1 MLSDKKIVALIPV
14 KNESRHITFCLQAV
28 AKFADAICVS
38 DEASDDNTVQIIES
52 LAAECRVERIIK
64 KQAWNFNETQRRQP
78 LLDAGREIGGTHF
91 IVFDADEAF
100 TSNLAEND
108 LLKCK
113 ILKLKPGERLELT
126 WIQLWRS
133 VKYFRH
139 DTSVWTNN
147 YKAFIFA
154 DDNNCYYHEKTFH
167 LERVPSNL
175 YGKSYRIEGYK
186 YGVLHFQF
194 VNWRNLLIKQAWY
207 RCLER
212 IMHSQKS
219 MQEINALYAPSKD
232 ETNIGLSNSLSE
244 WFSNYDFFDENI
256 YDTPEQWRENQVL
269 QWFEQYG
276 REPFAEL
283 DIWDIEWSNGVTK
296 LHNSIASTLKYII
309 NRRITADEY
318 EMIQRVERIGGWFSS
333 AEILT
338 IYRAVKSLPNN
349 AKILEIGSYRGRS
362 TNAIGYAMQRS
373 ARKLYC
379 LDIWREFE
387 QQCIRQSDQTA
398 HLLPPTDYAIF
409 EDFLRNTEWFNDQ
422 LCILRGSTNQL
433 QEILPQR
440 FFDLIFIDGA
450 HDYENVFRDITVSLR
465 CLKSGGIICGHD
477 YHTDG
482 GQDVIKAVHELIFL
496 NQRFYEHGV
505 FNDTSIW
512 FARYSELD
520 EAKIQIQSKASV
532 KVSVIVSTYNSEKF
546 IRGCLK
552 NLVNQ
557 TLYPKGELE
566 IIVIDSNSEQN
577 EQEIVEEFQIRYPN
591 ISYIRTLERETLYT
605 AWNRGIQEARGQHIT
620 NANTDDRHRPDAL
633 EIMANY
639 LDTHTNTA
647 LVYAAQLITTVAND
661 TWATTQADR
670 YWNWPPFSYSE
681 LERRCIIGPQPMWRK
696 SLHEKYGY
704 FRSEFSCA
712 GDYEFWLR
720 IGKTEEIVCLPEILG
735 LYYYNPHGL
744 EHGSPTLSQQE
755 THRIW
760 DEYGILRRGVIPTSS
775 IPVPI
780 SPSELKALPYR
791 TATSFQPLVSVI
803 IPCYKHAIFIT
814 EAVESVINQT
824 YQNWECLI
832 VNDGSPDNTS
842 EVTRHLIKKYNYKRI
857 YLIEK
862 ENSGVV
868 DSRNRGIE
876 HSQGQFILCLDA
888 DDTIHPNFI
897 EETVA
902 VLIKK
907 PNVGFVYTD
916 IQLFGVKHNLIKH
929 GDFEPARFLRANQ
942 APVTSMFRREIVAQI
957 GGFKKVMEIGWE
969 DWEFWISAYEKG
981 WQGHRLGKP
990 YLYYRQH
997 SSGSRQQNLSSNQSN
1012 QALQLA
1018 KIIKLHSKLY
1028 SQQERLWAEQL
1039 LHQHKSSLAIDLTE
1053 LNLHQQAQTQL
1064 QLVDYPPIISVP
1076 EGIYRPF
1083 WSVML
1088 PTYNP
1093 NPKYLEKVLRSILE
1107 QNFGADEMQIE
1118 VIDDSSS
1125 QYDSEAIVKEI
1136 GKGRVQFYRQS
1147 RNVGPPGNWDTCIQ
1161 RARGHWVHILH
1172 QDDLVMPGFYS
1183 CLREALEQEPTVG
1196 AAFCRHSYIDE
1207 KGDCLFLSLLERETP
1222 GILADWLELIAT
1234 MQRVQFPSI
1243 VVRRSTYEK
1252 LGGFC
1257 PEARSAADWEM
1268 WKRIA
1273 AHYPVWY
1280 EPQILACFR
1289 LHSAS
1294 ESSRLIKTG
1303 TNIADTRR
1311 SIEISQSYLPNTIAH
1326 ELSSKAREYYALDAL
1341 NRASKMLDKR
1351 DIAAA
1356 IAQIREGLKCSESS
1370 RVIKSL
1376 TSLLTATESEPL
1388 LRLFTSLKKKALV
1401 FFPHN
1406 PYPPRTGA
1414 HQRCLAMLSGLK
1426 ELGYDVTLFGSTLIT
1441 DSLWHADSIKN
1452 LQNDL
1457 GINVEVYQGTQ
1468 ADQQFM
1474 AQVSASSR
1482 DLVNWEM
1489 YTPPGLCESF
1499 RQRFAQLAPDVVVI
1513 NYALWGGL
1521 ASGEEFKSAVRII
1534 DTHDLIT
1541 VNIQKRQAL
1550 GRYMTTV
1557 PFTLD
1562 QIDPCLVEEDFFSK
1576 LQLEAAPDEYWLYD
1590 QYDYT
1595 ITMSLGEAQA
1605 IREHTHRTQVE
1616 YVPMTFTTEPLNN
1629 NYTGDPVFLV
1639 GPNPFNVQGYL
1650 YFTTKVLPVVLR
1662 QLPEFSLQ
1670 VIGSACQQLVPVDGV
1685 QLLGFVPDLKPLYSE
1700 SKFAVCPLIGGTG
1713 QQVKIVEAMAHGV
1726 PVIALRNVAESS
1738 PIQHGINGFIAEN
1751 AEEFA
1756 EYTIQLFRNQELCRQ
1771 MGQAARETIA
1781 IKFSRYALLE
1791 KMSFLEPEKLRN
1803 QNLRIEKILPTIIV
1817 DGVFFQLYKTGIGR
1831 VWCSLLEEW
1840 AENGSSKHILV
1851 LDRAGTA
1858 PKIPGLRY
1866 RSVQPYDYAKTDA
1879 DREMLQQVCDEEGAE
1894 LFISTYYTTPISTPS
1909 VFMAYDMIPEAM
1921 GWDLNHPM
1929 WQEKHYAI
1937 QHAAAYMAISENT
1950 ARDLVK
1956 FFPQISSESV
1966 TVALCGVKRSF
1977 LTASLEKINSFKTKY
1992 GISKPY
1998 FILVGTGGYKNTI
2011 LFFKAFAQLCSRG
2024 GFDIVCTGSSSLLET
2039 EFRNYTSG
2047 SVVHM
2052 LQLSDEELKA
2062 AYSGAIALVYPSKY
2076 EGFGLPVLEAIACG
2090 CPVITCPNASIPEV
2104 AGKAALYVNDEDVDG
2119 LTDAL
2124 CDVQK
2129 PNSTLR

>member
-1 MLSDKKIVALIPV
+1 MLSEKKIVALIPV
-14 KNESRHITFCLQAV
+14 KNESRHIAFCLQAV

-100 TSNLAEND
+100 TSNLATND
-108 LLKCK
+108 YLRNE
-113 ILKLKPGERLELT
+113 ILKLKPGEQLELVS
-126 WIQLWRS
+126 IQLWRS
-133 VKYFRH
+133 VKQFRY
-139 DTSVWTNN
+139 DTSVWTNH

-154 DDNNCYYHEKTFH
+154 DERKCYYHEQIFH
-167 LERVPSNL
+167 LERVPSNIN
-175 YGKSYRIEGYK
+175 GKSYRIEGYK
-186 YGVLHFQF
+186 YGVLHFSF
-194 VNWRNLLIKQAWY
+194 VNWANLLTKQAWY

-212 IMHSQKS
+212 IMHPQKS
-219 MQEINALYAPSKD
+219 VHEINALYGTTKD
-232 ETNIGLSNSLSE
+232 ETNIELKKSLPE
-244 WFSNYDFFDENI
+244 WFSSYECFEEAI
-256 YDTPEQWRENQVL
+256 YDAPDQWREKQVL
-269 QWFEQYG
+269 EWFEHYG
-276 REPFAEL
+276 REHFAEL
-283 DIWDIEWSNGVTK
+283 DIWDIDWGGGVATMVEGLK
-296 LHNSIASTLKYII
+296 LNVPKIAC
-309 NRRITADEY
+309 
-318 EMIQRVERIGGWFSS
+318 V
-333 AEILT
+333 
-338 IYRAVKSLPNN
+338 
-349 AKILEIGSYRGRS
+349 
-362 TNAIGYAMQRS
+362 
-373 ARKLYC
+373 
-379 LDIWREFE
+379 
-387 QQCIRQSDQTA
+387 
-398 HLLPPTDYAIF
+398 
-409 EDFLRNTEWFNDQ
+409 
-422 LCILRGSTNQL
+422 
-433 QEILPQR
+433 
-440 FFDLIFIDGA
+440 
-450 HDYENVFRDITVSLR
+450 
-465 CLKSGGIICGHD
+465 
-477 YHTDG
+477 
-482 GQDVIKAVHELIFL
+482 
-496 NQRFYEHGV
+496 
-505 FNDTSIW
+505 
-512 FARYSELD
+512 
-520 EAKIQIQSKASV
+520 
-532 KVSVIVSTYNSEKF
+532 
-546 IRGCLK
+546 
-552 NLVNQ
+552 
-557 TLYPKGELE
+557 PKG
-566 IIVIDSNSEQN
+566 
-577 EQEIVEEFQIRYPN
+577 F
-591 ISYIRTLERETLYT
+591 
-605 AWNRGIQEARGQHIT
+605 H
-620 NANTDDRHRPDAL
+620 
-633 EIMANY
+633 
-639 LDTHTNTA
+639 
-647 LVYAAQLITTVAND
+647 
-661 TWATTQADR
+661 
-670 YWNWPPFSYSE
+670 
-681 LERRCIIGPQPMWRK
+681 
-696 SLHEKYGY
+696 
-704 FRSEFSCA
+704 
-712 GDYEFWLR
+712 
-720 IGKTEEIVCLPEILG
+720 
-735 LYYYNPHGL
+735 
-744 EHGSPTLSQQE
+744 
-755 THRIW
+755 
-760 DEYGILRRGVIPTSS
+760 
-775 IPVPI
+775 
-780 SPSELKALPYR
+780 
-791 TATSFQPLVSVI
+791 
-803 IPCYKHAIFIT
+803 
-814 EAVESVINQT
+814 
-824 YQNWECLI
+824 
-832 VNDGSPDNTS
+832 
-842 EVTRHLIKKYNYKRI
+842 
-857 YLIEK
+857 
-862 ENSGVV
+862 
-868 DSRNRGIE
+868 
-876 HSQGQFILCLDA
+876 
-888 DDTIHPNFI
+888 
-897 EETVA
+897 
-902 VLIKK
+902 
-907 PNVGFVYTD
+907 
-916 IQLFGVKHNLIKH
+916 
-929 GDFEPARFLRANQ
+929 
-942 APVTSMFRREIVAQI
+942 
-957 GGFKKVMEIGWE
+957 
-969 DWEFWISAYEKG
+969 
-981 WQGHRLGKP
+981 
-990 YLYYRQH
+990 
-997 SSGSRQQNLSSNQSN
+997 
-1012 QALQLA
+1012 
-1018 KIIKLHSKLY
+1018 
-1028 SQQERLWAEQL
+1028 
-1039 LHQHKSSLAIDLTE
+1039 
-1053 LNLHQQAQTQL
+1053 
-1064 QLVDYPPIISVP
+1064 
-1076 EGIYRPF
+1076 RPF
-1083 WSVML
+1083 WSVMI
-1088 PTYNP
+1088 PTYNGT
-1093 NPKYLEKVLRSILE
+1093 KYLEQTLKSVLKQDPG
-1107 QNFGADEMQIE
+1107 QNEMQIE
-1118 VIDDSSS
+1118 VIDDCSTNDDPESIVRKIGQDRVIFS
-1125 QYDSEAIVKEI
+1125 Q
-1136 GKGRVQFYRQS
+1136 QPH
-1147 RNVGPPGNWDTCIQ
+1147 NVGLVANWNTCIQ
-1161 RARGHWVHILH
+1161 RARGRWVHILH

-1183 CLREALEQEPTVG
+1183 CLREALEKEPTVG
-1196 AAFCRHSYIDE
+1196 AAFCRHSYIDK

-1243 VVRRSTYEK
+1243 VVRRSTYEA

-1273 AHYPVWY
+1273 AYYPVWY

-1294 ESSRLIKTG
+1294 ESSRLITTG

-1311 SIEISQSYLPNTIAH
+1311 AIEISQSYLPDTIAH

-1370 RVIKSL
+1370 RVIESL

-1441 DSLWHADSIKN
+1441 DSLWHSDSIKN

-1499 RQRFAQLAPDVVVI
+1499 RQMFAQLAPDVVVI

-1541 VNIQKRQAL
+1541 LNIQKRQAL
-1550 GRYMTTV
+1550 GRYLTSV
-1557 PFTLD
+1557 PLTPD
-1562 QIDPCLVEEDFFSK
+1562 QIDPCLVEENFFSK
-1576 LQLEAAPDEYWLYD
+1576 LQLDVVPDEYWIYD

-1595 ITMSLGEAQA
+1595 ITMSPSEVQA

-1629 NYTGDPVFLV
+1629 TYTGDPVFLV

-1670 VIGSACQQLVPVDGV
+1670 VIGSACQQLIPVDGV

-1700 SKFAVCPLIGGTG
+1700 SRFAVCPLIGGTG

-1738 PIQHGINGFIAEN
+1738 PIQHGINGFIAAN

-1781 IKFSRYALLE
+1781 LKFSKYALLE
-1791 KMSFLEPEKLRN
+1791 KMSFLEPEKL
-1803 QNLRIEKILPTIIV
+1803 QNKNIRIEKILPIIIV

-1840 AENGSSKHILV
+1840 AENGFAKHIVV
-1851 LDRAGTA
+1851 LDRARTA

-1866 RSVQPYDYAKTDA
+1866 RSVQPYDYAKTDT
-1879 DREMLQQVCDEEGAE
+1879 DREMLQQVCDEEGAD

-1909 VFMAYDMIPEAM
+1909 VFMAYDMIPEVI

-1956 FFPQISSESV
+1956 FFPQLSSESV

-1977 LTASLEKINSFKTKY
+1977 FSASLEEINSFKTKY

-2011 LFFKAFAQLCSRG
+2011 LFFRAFAQLCSRG
-2024 GFDIVCTGSSSLLET
+2024 GFDIVCTGSSSLLAT

-2052 LQLSDEELKA
+2052 LQLSDEELIT

-2129 PNSTLR
+2129 PHVRNSLIAAGFDQAKKFSWSKMAKTVTSALIDATLLPLNLKDINLIVFPDWSQPEELLCLELERVIRAIATHPDRSQMALLVDTGNITEEDTALILSSVTMNLLLQEDLDVSEGPEISLMGQLGEIQWQALLPRIHARIILENENQQAIAQVKAETIPFCELDSFSNKQAAQLKPGIWDLTGHSEIVYFNRGMALRKQGKFAEAVNNYQKALKIKPDFAEARYQLSLTRYANQIVSKGYQFTQDWFSSNIPIWEQHLKQFINISTLNVLEIGSWEGRSTCWLLDNILTHESNKITCIDTFEGSVEHQYDPSYIQSIEGRFDFNIVRAGVPEKVQKIVGKSYEVMRNLPLNSYNLVYIDGSHIASDVLEDAVLVWQLVQVGGFIIFDDYPFSFPQNPNWNTRIGIDAFMMSFSNKIRVIHKAYQVIIEKTCN